1 MPKEDG
7 DCNSKALHAE
17 VALCQQARRVIYCT
31 CRLSDGRIVGIALP
45 EAAISREYEGV
56 TCGRGASVRCMHLNG
71 SSCCDVSH
79 HNFSHVCVFPRKS
92 ELSQQILSSI
102 LQYLCRWSNVER
114 KSQARAKGSRLLR
127 RPSCDKVPCF
137 VPHLQMRASH
147 VRQPVISVRCVS
159 AGGDDDDFADLA
171 VEEEER
177 GESDFEG
184 TLDAADLPEGPPAK
198 KPRKKV
204 SSLL

>member
-1 MPKEDG
+1 M
-7 DCNSKALHAE
+7 L
-17 VALCQQARRVIYCT
+17 
-31 CRLSDGRIVGIALP
+31 
-45 EAAISREYEGV
+45 
-56 TCGRGASVRCMHLNG
+56 
-71 SSCCDVSH
+71 SH

-102 LQYLCRWSNVER
+102 LQYLCRWKNVER
-114 KSQARAKGSRLLR
+114 KSQGRAKGSRLPR
-127 RPSCDKVPCF
+127 RLSCDKVPCF
-137 VPHLQMRASH
+137 VPHLHMRASH
-147 VRQPVISVRCVS
+147 VRQLVIWCCVS